1 MKYIGMQR
9 HSHSDLHPG
18 MSGLNPCWPCQ
29 LCPGQKR
36 MNQTKKHVWKGA
48 SPLEIRV
55 YLTKF
60 DRWNFWFCF
69 SCSWLLPLT
78 LGQCWSDKIMLIFTL
93 IADVQQILVSTSC
106 CIMLHLSCVAQG
118 AVVTACAL
126 QLCDQLL
133 SQMYAWKCACM
144 ERFDSWIH
152 TDYFALFL
160 ARSHVSPW
168 AVWYLRFLNRTAA
181 RYAPRWPSVE
191 AVEVQRWVPQVGKCS
206 NPSVLLLQEW
216 CFQSFQVGLDA
227 LQEPPTEPCLIL
239 DFKVPF
245 PLQSWLG
252 CIQIVALDN
261 RGRCST
267 STHVFCTLRL
277 DDLQNSRS
285 LHTIFDHHSCIHF
298 ALRVSQSL
306 WLIVEVPMSGASCTH
321 DVLTE
326 WSIFFIPSGQGGLWL
341 TSVYWI
347 CGCLTSLPTIVFM
360 YVSIPHPF
368 FQSAC
373 S

>member
-1 MKYIGMQR
+1 
-9 HSHSDLHPG
+9 
-18 MSGLNPCWPCQ
+18 
-29 LCPGQKR
+29 
-36 MNQTKKHVWKGA
+36 
-48 SPLEIRV
+48 
-55 YLTKF
+55 
-60 DRWNFWFCF
+60 
-69 SCSWLLPLT
+69 
-78 LGQCWSDKIMLIFTL
+78 
-93 IADVQQILVSTSC
+93 
-106 CIMLHLSCVAQG
+106 MLHHVASVLRCSGCCGDCLCRATLWSVAIPDVCMKARLHGKIWQLNSYRLFCTFFGAFTRQPLSCLISQVFEPHSRQICASL
-118 AVVTACAL
+118 AVGWSGRSPAMGSAGR
-126 QLCDQLL
+126 
-133 SQMYAWKCACM
+133 QMQHCFKS
-144 ERFDSWIH
+144 E
-152 TDYFALFL
+152 
-160 ARSHVSPW
+160 
-168 AVWYLRFLNRTAA
+168 
-181 RYAPRWPSVE
+181 
-191 AVEVQRWVPQVGKCS
+191 
-206 NPSVLLLQEW
+206 

-252 CIQIVALDN
+252 CIQMVALEN

-326 WSIFFIPSGQGGLWL
+326 WSVFFIPSGQGGLWL